1 VIVFSLFYDVM
12 ADRLIL
18 RDKWLVARRALNK
31 GNDLTREHG
40 AHHDINVL
48 HRLETTPV
56 SKIMKRA
63 LKNAS
68 FSKPKRTAYFDKS
81 FAQIARVEL

>member
-1 VIVFSLFYDVM
+1 MSSLFYDVT

-31 GNDLTREHG
+31 GNDLTR
-40 AHHDINVL
+40 ASARPLRDINVL
-48 HRLETTPV
+48 RRLETTPV

-81 FAQIARVEL
+81 FAQIAGVEL

>member
-1 VIVFSLFYDVM
+1 MTPRVILDW
-12 ADRLIL
+12 
-18 RDKWLVARRALNK
+18 DKWLTARALNK

-40 AHHDINVL
+40 TRRDINVL

-56 SKIMKRA
+56 SKIMKRV

-68 FSKPKRTAYFDKS
+68 FSKPKRTAYFNKS
-81 FAQIARVEL
+81 RAQIAGIEL